1 MSATTESNSNK
12 LVRPNSVI
20 HLFMISQQRVSI
32 WLEGDN
38 NLRFD
43 GKVSGFDEFM
53 NLVLV
58 DASEVHVKT
67 QKRLNVGRILLKG
80 DTIALIHGVSA

>member
-1 MSATTESNSNK
+1 MSTENK

-20 HLFMISQQRVSI
+20 HQFMVSQQRVSV

-58 DASEVHVKT
+58 EASEVHMKT
-67 QKRLNVGRILLKG
+67 QKRLEVGRILLKG
-80 DTIALIHGVSA
+80 DTIALIHAVSA